1 MTALQD
7 KLRDKAF
14 SKISNITVKIR
25 DIENDKK
32 YNLSILEDEQL
43 DLMIKGAKRDLE
55 LWNYIAELVEKD
67 I

>member
-43 DLMIKGAKRDLE
+43 DLMIRGAKRDLE

>member
-1 MTALQD
+1 MTILQD

-14 SKISNITVKIR
+14 SKMNNLTVKIR
-25 DIENDKK
+25 DIENDIR

-43 DLMIKGAKRDLE
+43 DVMLKGAKRDLE

>member
-14 SKISNITVKIR
+14 SKISNITIKIR

-32 YNLSILEDEQL
+32 YHLSILEDEQL
-43 DLMIKGAKRDLE
+43 DLMIRGAKRDLE

>member
-7 KLRDKAF
+7 KLRNKAF

-43 DLMIKGAKRDLE
+43 DLMIRGAKRDLE

>member
-1 MTALQD
+1 MTVLQD

-43 DLMIKGAKRDLE
+43 DLMIRGAKRDLE

>member
-7 KLRDKAF
+7 KLRNKAF
-14 SKISNITVKIR
+14 SKISNITIKIR

-43 DLMIKGAKRDLE
+43 DLMIRGAKRDLE

>member
-1 MTALQD
+1 MTTIQS

-14 SKISNITVKIR
+14 SKMSNLTVKIR
-25 DIENDKK
+25 DIENDIR

-43 DLMIKGAKRDLE
+43 DVMLKGAKRDLE